1 MPIDEVPPVTDIRLR
16 VKAVMVGALT
26 LSVAD
31 FVVPLES
38 VAVIVDVVSAATGTV
53 AIVKPL
59 AAWPGGMVTDAGS
72 VATDVLLELKLT
84 TVPPTGARIAVSTTP
99 LLDTPPVTGVVKLSE
114 SAGAVIDRTAV
125 AV

>member
-1 MPIDEVPPVTDIRLR
+1 
-16 VKAVMVGALT
+16 
-26 LSVAD
+26 
-31 FVVPLES
+31 
-38 VAVIVDVVSAATGTV
+38 
-53 AIVKPL
+53 
-59 AAWPGGMVTDAGS
+59 MVTDAGS

-99 LLDTPPVTGVVKLSE
+99 LLDTPPETGVVKLSE